1 MRTWVYRVAHNIA
14 TTHVVRAKARMPA
27 FLSIDEIESV
37 AVTPDEEAL
46 IDRGRVLGPFH
57 FHGWRGQP
65 REEPQMPAENIR
77 AKAERLEQRAVA
89 WRERRRALRI
99 QNEIDELG

>member
-1 MRTWVYRVAHNIA
+1 
-14 TTHVVRAKARMPA
+14 
-27 FLSIDEIESV
+27 
-37 AVTPDEEAL
+37 
-46 IDRGRVLGPFH
+46 
-57 FHGWRGQP
+57 
-65 REEPQMPAENIR
+65 MPAENIR

>member
-14 TTHVVRAKARMPA
+14 TTHVVRAKA
-27 FLSIDEIESV
+27 
-37 AVTPDEEAL
+37 
-46 IDRGRVLGPFH
+46 
-57 FHGWRGQP
+57 
-65 REEPQMPAENIR
+65 QMPAENIR